1 MPTIA
6 TVTMTSEAKRALART
21 IRGLRG
27 RLIEEL
33 GAAMERAYLLSI
45 DAKKAHLDEAAR
57 VKRARLERAIEE
69 QVRGHTDKGAKE
81 AAAARLRAEVVTD
94 AAATLLV
101 RLVYLRLL
109 EASGL
114 VAVKVVTGGWASRGY
129 RDFCEVAPELV
140 RADETE
146 GYAALLGL
154 VFDELAHELPGLY
167 GPVRMTSLVPVP
179 AATLRAVI
187 EALND
192 PELATVWTD
201 DTALGWIYQYWN
213 DPERERLD
221 AKLAAAKKLENH
233 EIASKT
239 QMFTERYMV
248 EWLLQNTL
256 GQMWLAMC
264 KQHGWHAEAEASGVL
279 ERLEE
284 RRIAWR
290 ARREA
295 GEVALDALM
304 PIEPGL
310 EERWKY
316 WVPQPLPDDAVASA
330 PASVRDLTLLD
341 PACGSGH
348 FLVIACDLLFALYQE
363 EARHRGEVWSDREI
377 VESILER
384 NLHGLD
390 IDPKAVQL
398 AAAALMLKARQLC
411 AQAEP
416 RTMNLVAP
424 AFSLARLP
432 GQDPALRELYA
443 AVKDE
448 TGIPEALTATIVGAL
463 AGADHLGTL
472 LKVDAAIDAAIEQY
486 GAQLSAAVPSRADQ
500 GDLFTGHQPKRRKR
514 ITAETAKAAV
524 LDRLEAFLRHHTG
537 GADLGLRLRGEQL
550 AAGVRFVRLVR
561 EGQYD
566 LVIGNP
572 PYQGTAKMADKAY
585 VEKEYPRGKADLYA
599 AFLERGLQ
607 LVKPGGMSALLTMR
621 NWMFIK
627 QFSALR
633 EWLLATYDLRMLGDL
648 GWGAFREMKDN
659 PVTISVVRRSSP
671 ALAPSIALSPS
682 DPTAR
687 VRTLEHYDSL
697 AAGLLCQAGRFE
709 FGQDSAATI
718 PNSPLVYWWNDE
730 RRRWYREW
738 PKLGDFAPVRQG
750 LATSNDGRFLRK
762 AWEVRRVD
770 VATAGRGSGRWVP
783 FVKGSAGRAWFEP
796 LHDVCEWIVEGLAL
810 RVYAEKLYGSYTRTI
825 KNERWY
831 FREAIAFTTI
841 GTEFAARAHRY
852 PSVIGH
858 RGSSVY
864 PGDLPAALCVM
875 NSSLSREFLS
885 ALNPGIAFEV
895 GDVNRL
901 AMSYVAGDKEIY
913 KAIDGAFA
921 EVEARRETS
930 VEFKEPGPSPWR
942 HAQEWAQKAV
952 DRPLGTGQDPYEPV
966 YDPEPPTDH
975 LSFAIGVALGRFGA
989 NGEGVLTEAPAT
1001 ALPHG
1006 ILFLSDATDTADSLA
1021 HPAAAPILAAWATH
1035 GPAID
1040 DKRTLKNYLQDK
1052 FFPDVH
1058 RKLYENRPIYVPLSS
1073 AKKAF
1078 VAYVSIH
1085 RWTASTL
1092 NDLLAE
1098 HLYPAKRALEGEVTD
1113 LRAARDGA
1121 DKKAAK
1127 AAEKRFGEVGKWLEE
1142 LNGFIAAVEQCAERG
1157 PPPPDSK
1164 TKAREV
1170 DARYVPDLDDGV
1182 MINSAA
1188 LWPLLEPQWKDPKK
1202 WWKELANA
1210 DGKKDYDWAH
1220 LAARYFPTRVDGKCQ
1235 DDPSLAVAH
1244 GCFWR
1249 YHPAKAYQWELRLQ
1263 DELRPDF
1270 TLDEKDKAASDAAR
1284 AAFEAAHPDTVE
1296 ELVAKEHQR
1305 RQRKLAKA
1313 GGATDDDEP
1322 EAQGSLDLDAAPD
1335 PDAADDEGE
1344 S

>member
-6 TVTMTSEAKRALART
+6 TVTMTSEAKRALAKT

-45 DAKKAHLDEAAR
+45 DAKKAQLDEAAR

-69 QVRGHTDKGAKE
+69 QVRGHTDKGAKD

-279 ERLEE
+279 DRLEE

-500 GDLFTGHQPKRRKR
+500 GDLFTGHQPQRRKR

-537 GADLGLRLRGEQL
+537 GADLGLRLDGEQL
-550 AAGVRFVRLVR
+550 TAGVRFVRMAKR
-561 EGQYD
+561 GD
-566 LVIGNP
+566 NTTSWSATRP
-572 PYQGTAKMADKAY
+572 TRGTSKTGGLR
-585 VEKEYPRGKADLYA
+585 PTWRRSTRRGKADLYA

-607 LVKPGGMSALLTMR
+607 LVKPGGVSALLTMR

-633 EWLLATYDLRMLGDL
+633 EWLLATYDLRMLGDVDR
-648 GWGAFREMKDN
+648 GAFEEMTGQVVARGDERVPQRAAGGRQRGDCSRRPSTTSRSHRERHQAQA
-659 PVTISVVRRSSP
+659 RRG
-671 ALAPSIALSPS
+671 ALPGRPL
-682 DPTAR
+682 
-687 VRTLEHYDSL
+687 
-697 AAGLLCQAGRFE
+697 GLLCVR
-709 FGQDSAATI
+709 S
-718 PNSPLVYWWNDE
+718 SRRSV
-730 RRRWYREW
+730 RRRC
-738 PKLGDFAPVRQG
+738 LLVDTSAVR
-750 LATSNDGRFLRK
+750 AVRK
-762 AWEVRRVD
+762 
-770 VATAGRGSGRWVP
+770 
-783 FVKGSAGRAWFEP
+783 
-796 LHDVCEWIVEGLAL
+796 H
-810 RVYAEKLYGSYTRTI
+810 
-825 KNERWY
+825 
-831 FREAIAFTTI
+831 
-841 GTEFAARAHRY
+841 
-852 PSVIGH
+852 
-858 RGSSVY
+858 
-864 PGDLPAALCVM
+864 
-875 NSSLSREFLS
+875 
-885 ALNPGIAFEV
+885 
-895 GDVNRL
+895 
-901 AMSYVAGDKEIY
+901 
-913 KAIDGAFA
+913 
-921 EVEARRETS
+921 
-930 VEFKEPGPSPWR
+930 
-942 HAQEWAQKAV
+942 
-952 DRPLGTGQDPYEPV
+952 
-966 YDPEPPTDH
+966 
-975 LSFAIGVALGRFGA
+975 
-989 NGEGVLTEAPAT
+989 
-1001 ALPHG
+1001 
-1006 ILFLSDATDTADSLA
+1006 
-1021 HPAAAPILAAWATH
+1021 
-1035 GPAID
+1035 
-1040 DKRTLKNYLQDK
+1040 
-1052 FFPDVH
+1052 
-1058 RKLYENRPIYVPLSS
+1058 
-1073 AKKAF
+1073 
-1078 VAYVSIH
+1078 
-1085 RWTASTL
+1085 
-1092 NDLLAE
+1092 
-1098 HLYPAKRALEGEVTD
+1098 
-1113 LRAARDGA
+1113 
-1121 DKKAAK
+1121 
-1127 AAEKRFGEVGKWLEE
+1127 
-1142 LNGFIAAVEQCAERG
+1142 
-1157 PPPPDSK
+1157 
-1164 TKAREV
+1164 
-1170 DARYVPDLDDGV
+1170 
-1182 MINSAA
+1182 
-1188 LWPLLEPQWKDPKK
+1188 
-1202 WWKELANA
+1202 
-1210 DGKKDYDWAH
+1210 
-1220 LAARYFPTRVDGKCQ
+1220 
-1235 DDPSLAVAH
+1235 
-1244 GCFWR
+1244 
-1249 YHPAKAYQWELRLQ
+1249 
-1263 DELRPDF
+1263 
-1270 TLDEKDKAASDAAR
+1270 
-1284 AAFEAAHPDTVE
+1284 
-1296 ELVAKEHQR
+1296 
-1305 RQRKLAKA
+1305 
-1313 GGATDDDEP
+1313 
-1322 EAQGSLDLDAAPD
+1322 
-1335 PDAADDEGE
+1335 
-1344 S
+1344 

>member
-6 TVTMTSEAKRALART
+6 TVTMTSEAKRALAKT

-416 RTMNLVAP
+416 RTLNLVAP

-572 PYQGTAKMADKAY
+572 PYQGTSKLADKAY

-607 LVKPGGMSALLTMR
+607 LVKPGGVSALLTMR

-633 EWLLATYDLRMLGDL
+633 EWLLATYDLRMLGDVDR
-648 GWGAFREMKDN
+648 GAFEEMKDN

-697 AAGLLCQAGRFE
+697 AAGLLCQVGRY
-709 FGQDSAATI
+709 DYDTSLAR
-718 PNSPLVYWWNDE
+718 LVPEAPVLYWWNE
-730 RRRWYREW
+730 RDAKTYIEV
-738 PKLGDFAPVRQG
+738 PKLGRLAQVRQG
-750 LATSNDGRFLRK
+750 CATANNARFLRSP
-762 AWEVRRVD
+762 WEVERRD
-770 VATAGRGSGRWVP
+770 VSAVRWTEARAAVRGSSMGP
-783 FVKGSAGRAWFEP
+783 
-796 LHDVCEWIVEGLAL
+796 VCEGRRGPPMVRGLRSGGAMGHARTPDRSGARGSDTVRTRSEL
-810 RVYAEKLYGSYTRTI
+810 PTRSLYFACGV
-825 KNERWY
+825 
-831 FREAIAFTTI
+831 AFTMI
-841 GTEFAARAHRY
+841 GDAFLARAHR
-852 PSVIGH
+852 IG
-858 RGSSVY
+858 
-864 PGDLPAALCVM
+864 A
-875 NSSLSREFLS
+875 
-885 ALNPGIAFEV
+885 
-895 GDVNRL
+895 
-901 AMSYVAGDKEIY
+901 
-913 KAIDGAFA
+913 
-921 EVEARRETS
+921 
-930 VEFKEPGPSPWR
+930 
-942 HAQEWAQKAV
+942 
-952 DRPLGTGQDPYEPV
+952 
-966 YDPEPPTDH
+966 
-975 LSFAIGVALGRFGA
+975 
-989 NGEGVLTEAPAT
+989 
-1001 ALPHG
+1001 
-1006 ILFLSDATDTADSLA
+1006 
-1021 HPAAAPILAAWATH
+1021 
-1035 GPAID
+1035 
-1040 DKRTLKNYLQDK
+1040 
-1052 FFPDVH
+1052 
-1058 RKLYENRPIYVPLSS
+1058 
-1073 AKKAF
+1073 
-1078 VAYVSIH
+1078 
-1085 RWTASTL
+1085 
-1092 NDLLAE
+1092 
-1098 HLYPAKRALEGEVTD
+1098 
-1113 LRAARDGA
+1113 
-1121 DKKAAK
+1121 
-1127 AAEKRFGEVGKWLEE
+1127 
-1142 LNGFIAAVEQCAERG
+1142 
-1157 PPPPDSK
+1157 
-1164 TKAREV
+1164 
-1170 DARYVPDLDDGV
+1170 
-1182 MINSAA
+1182 
-1188 LWPLLEPQWKDPKK
+1188 
-1202 WWKELANA
+1202 
-1210 DGKKDYDWAH
+1210 
-1220 LAARYFPTRVDGKCQ
+1220 
-1235 DDPSLAVAH
+1235 
-1244 GCFWR
+1244 
-1249 YHPAKAYQWELRLQ
+1249 
-1263 DELRPDF
+1263 
-1270 TLDEKDKAASDAAR
+1270 
-1284 AAFEAAHPDTVE
+1284 
-1296 ELVAKEHQR
+1296 
-1305 RQRKLAKA
+1305 
-1313 GGATDDDEP
+1313 
-1322 EAQGSLDLDAAPD
+1322 
-1335 PDAADDEGE
+1335 
-1344 S
+1344 

>member
-45 DAKKAHLDEAAR
+45 DAKKAQLDEAAR

-69 QVRGHTDKGAKE
+69 QVRGHTDKGAKD

-167 GPVRMTSLVPVP
+167 GPVRMTALVPVP

-256 GQMWLAMC
+256 GQLWLAMC
-264 KQHGWHAEAEASGVL
+264 KQHGWHAEAQASGL
-279 ERLEE
+279 LDRLEE

-295 GEVALDALM
+295 GEVALDAMM

-416 RTMNLVAP
+416 RTLNLVAP

-463 AGADHLGTL
+463 TGADHLGTL

-500 GDLFTGHQPKRRKR
+500 GDLFTGHQPRRRKR

-572 PYQGTAKMADKAY
+572 PYQGTSKLADKAY

-607 LVKPGGMSALLTMR
+607 LVKPGGVSALLTMR

-633 EWLLATYDLRMLGDL
+633 EWLLATYDLRMLGDVDR
-648 GWGAFREMKDN
+648 GAFEEVPDEVVAAVM
-659 PVTISVVRRSSP
+659 SVFRS
-671 ALAPSIALSPS
+671 APPS
-682 DPTAR
+682 ETPSVAMQPTPLEDKAR
-687 VRTLEHYDSL
+687 DSERTKRKR
-697 AAGLLCQAGRFE
+697 AAVLCQVGRYEFE
-709 FGQDSAATI
+709 QSSFGCVLE
-718 PNSPLVYWWNDE
+718 SPVLYWWSVE
-730 RRRWYREW
+730 RRNGYSQSK
-738 PKLGDFAPVRQG
+738 KLGEVAPVRMG
-750 LATSNDGRFLRK
+750 ISTSDNGRFVRMC
-762 AWEVRRVD
+762 WEVSFGGVSGVEGGLYEYLHSTWRPLISGAAG
-770 VATAGRGSGRWVP
+770 VAWLAPLELVVHWRDGALELET
-783 FVKGSAGRAWFEP
+783 SAGA
-796 LHDVCEWIVEGLAL
+796 VL
-810 RVYAEKLYGSYTRTI
+810 RNPMVQMLGG
-825 KNERWY
+825 
-831 FREAIAFTTI
+831 IAFTPM
-841 GTEFAARAHRY
+841 GNAFSARLHRFKSVFDAVGR
-852 PSVIGH
+852 SVIH
-858 RGSSVY
+858 A
-864 PGDLPAALCVM
+864 DLAPILAAM
-875 NSSLSREFLS
+875 NSTHARSTICDLSPAITFT
-885 ALNPGIAFEV
+885 V
-895 GDVNRL
+895 GDVERMPLVPQVDAAGVVHGISL
-901 AMSYVAGDKEIY
+901 AFGEH
-913 KAIDGAFA
+913 
-921 EVEARRETS
+921 EAHREPS
-930 VEFKEPGPSPWR
+930 VEFRRPGPSPWR
-942 HAQEWAQKAV
+942 HAQEWAQLAV
-952 DRPLGTGQDPYEPV
+952 DRPDGAPLPPYEPV

-989 NGEGVLTEAPAT
+989 NGEGILTEAPAT

-1058 RKLYENRPIYVPLSS
+1058 RKLYENRPIYFPLSS

-1098 HLYPAKRALEGEVTD
+1098 HLYPAKRTLEGEVTD

-1142 LNGFIAAVEQCAERG
+1142 LNGFIAAVEQCADRG

-1164 TKAREV
+1164 TKPREV
-1170 DARYVPDLDDGV
+1170 DARYVPVLDDGV

-1270 TLDEKDKAASDAAR
+1270 TLDENDKAASDAAR

-1313 GGATDDDEP
+1313 SGAPDDDEP
-1322 EAQGSLDLDAAPD
+1322 EAQGSLELDAAPD
-1335 PDAADDEGE
+1335 PDAADDEAAP
-1344 S
+1344 

>member
-6 TVTMTSEAKRALART
+6 TVTMTSEAKRALAKT

-45 DAKKAHLDEAAR
+45 DAKKAQLDEAAR

-69 QVRGHTDKGAKE
+69 QVRGHTDKGAKD

-279 ERLEE
+279 DRLEA

-295 GEVALDALM
+295 GEVALDALL

-572 PYQGTAKMADKAY
+572 PYQGTSKLADKAY

-607 LVKPGGMSALLTMR
+607 LVKPGGVSALLTMR

-633 EWLLATYDLRMLGDL
+633 EWLLATYDLRMLGDVDR
-648 GWGAFREMKDN
+648 GAFEEVPDEVVAAVM
-659 PVTISVVRRSSP
+659 SVFRSVSPPTRRSVAMQPTPLDDKS
-671 ALAPSIALSPS
+671 S
-682 DPTAR
+682 DR
-687 VRTLEHYDSL
+687 ERTKRKR
-697 AAGLLCQAGRFE
+697 AAVLCQVGRFE
-709 FGQDSAATI
+709 FAEAALRAVDDS
-718 PNSPLVYWWNDE
+718 PVLYWWTQSQRDT
-730 RRRWYREW
+730 
-738 PKLGDFAPVRQG
+738 GI
-750 LATSNDGRFLRK
+750 GR
-762 AWEVRRVD
+762 V
-770 VATAGRGSGRWVP
+770 
-783 FVKGSAGRAWFEP
+783 
-796 LHDVCEWIVEGLAL
+796 
-810 RVYAEKLYGSYTRTI
+810 
-825 KNERWY
+825 
-831 FREAIAFTTI
+831 
-841 GTEFAARAHRY
+841 
-852 PSVIGH
+852 
-858 RGSSVY
+858 SS
-864 PGDLPAALCVM
+864 
-875 NSSLSREFLS
+875 S
-885 ALNPGIAFEV
+885 
-895 GDVNRL
+895 
-901 AMSYVAGDKEIY
+901 
-913 KAIDGAFA
+913 AIDCTC
-921 EVEARRETS
+921 EIR
-930 VEFKEPGPSPWR
+930 
-942 HAQEWAQKAV
+942 
-952 DRPLGTGQDPYEPV
+952 
-966 YDPEPPTDH
+966 
-975 LSFAIGVALGRFGA
+975 
-989 NGEGVLTEAPAT
+989 
-1001 ALPHG
+1001 
-1006 ILFLSDATDTADSLA
+1006 
-1021 HPAAAPILAAWATH
+1021 
-1035 GPAID
+1035 
-1040 DKRTLKNYLQDK
+1040 
-1052 FFPDVH
+1052 
-1058 RKLYENRPIYVPLSS
+1058 
-1073 AKKAF
+1073 
-1078 VAYVSIH
+1078 
-1085 RWTASTL
+1085 
-1092 NDLLAE
+1092 
-1098 HLYPAKRALEGEVTD
+1098 
-1113 LRAARDGA
+1113 
-1121 DKKAAK
+1121 
-1127 AAEKRFGEVGKWLEE
+1127 
-1142 LNGFIAAVEQCAERG
+1142 
-1157 PPPPDSK
+1157 SK
-1164 TKAREV
+1164 S
-1170 DARYVPDLDDGV
+1170 G
-1182 MINSAA
+1182 
-1188 LWPLLEPQWKDPKK
+1188 
-1202 WWKELANA
+1202 
-1210 DGKKDYDWAH
+1210 
-1220 LAARYFPTRVDGKCQ
+1220 
-1235 DDPSLAVAH
+1235 
-1244 GCFWR
+1244 
-1249 YHPAKAYQWELRLQ
+1249 
-1263 DELRPDF
+1263 
-1270 TLDEKDKAASDAAR
+1270 
-1284 AAFEAAHPDTVE
+1284 
-1296 ELVAKEHQR
+1296 
-1305 RQRKLAKA
+1305 
-1313 GGATDDDEP
+1313 
-1322 EAQGSLDLDAAPD
+1322 
-1335 PDAADDEGE
+1335 
-1344 S
+1344 